1 MSATARTGLL
11 NRAIRG
17 FNHNVYNPLAM
28 TVAGLRHS
36 PYSVVKHIGRKSWR
50 PYDTPVIAHAVGDG
64 FIIALPYGDDVDWC
78 RNILAAGGC
87 TISRG
92 GVEHRVDAPQ
102 ILDPSRALPELPRA
116 LPVVFRLFGLNA
128 RKMGFLRLHRLTAS

>member
-1 MSATARTGLL
+1 MSVTARPGPL
-11 NRAIRG
+11 NRAIRRL
-17 FNHNVYNPLAM
+17 NRNVYNPVAM
-28 TVAGLRHS
+28 TIAGLRHS
-36 PYSVVKHIGRKSWR
+36 PYSVVKHIGRKSGL
-50 PYDTPVIAHAVGDG
+50 PYETPVVAHAVGDG

-87 TISRG
+87 TITRG
-92 GVEHRVDAPQ
+92 GVEYRVDAPQ

-128 RKMGFLRLHRLTAS
+128 RKMSFLRLRKLTAS

>member
-11 NRAIRG
+11 NRAIRR

-36 PYSVVKHIGRKSWR
+36 PYSVVKHIGRKSGR
-50 PYDTPVIAHAVGDG
+50 PYETPVIAHAVGDG